1 MLKTKPPAP
10 ISHAASIES
19 VDLTEKIN
27 LLSENVQSLLDKD
40 DDNNKQI
47 QTVKS
52 DFAAT
57 VKGLSFQ
64 INLINVSWITCI

>member
-10 ISHAASIES
+10 ISHAASIGS

-64 INLINVSWITCI
+64 INQINVSWITCI